1 MATIKPKS
9 GRALHDYF
17 LLYRPPIVAQ
27 CDRKRVLSS
36 WAPYCRNVVPLEYQ
50 VEFSKVRSLSP
61 RQFVERLS
69 KDLRIKGVVAGTDV
83 IFYCRFSIVLHHLA
97 PSIIYLFLY
106 DDR

>member
-1 MATIKPKS
+1 MIIKLKT
-9 GRALHDYF
+9 GRALHDHF
-17 LLYRPPIVAQ
+17 LLYRPPIVAH

-83 IFYCRFSIVLHHLA
+83 IFCCRFSIVLHHRA
-97 PSIIYLFLY
+97 PSLSYLFLY
-106 DDR
+106 NDR